1 MLGIVGTLPDPEF
14 PLLHGRIGWE
24 DGRIILQGR
33 PLAVQ
38 RCTPALIAAAVMAS
52 HAVACPEIYAFLV
65 GDIGK
70 GDGSRRLYD
79 FLSHH
84 LPDFAFEVLTF
95 HYLQPDVDWHNKVL
109 FAVEAMAQ
117 RPILIADAGFMY
129 AAKMSGQ
136 SAVYDFFT
144 PDVGELAFLADEQA
158 PHPFYTRGFILHES
172 NKAPDLIRKAHA
184 HQNAADYLLVKGE
197 TDYIAHRGKVVESVD
212 HPTDPAMEAIGG
224 TGDSLTGLLTVLCG
238 AGYEAA
244 EAAGLAARAN
254 RWAGR
259 LAQPDPATQV
269 SELIDHIP
277 AALSGLLD
285 PKSRGRS
292 HER

>member
-24 DGRIILQGR
+24 DGQIILQGR

-52 HAVACPEIYAFLV
+52 RAVACPEIYAFLV

-79 FLSHH
+79 FLVRH

-172 NKAPDLIRKAHA
+172 NKAPDLIGKAYA

-197 TDYIAHRGKVVESVD
+197 TDYIAHLGKVVDSVD
-212 HPTDPAMEAIGG
+212 HPTHPAMEAIGG

-238 AGYEAA
+238 AGYEAV

-254 RWAGR
+254 RWAGF

-277 AALSGLLD
+277 AALSGLLN
-285 PKSRGRS
+285 PKSTGVVP
-292 HER
+292 